1 MKHVQADK
9 SFLGRGWGFP
19 PRFDARSKSVQMVA
33 NEADI
38 KESLRILIATRPG
51 ERIMQPAYGC
61 SLHALVFEGVNESTI
76 AEIEEAIDQAILFFE
91 PRIGLERV
99 DVDTQQA
106 YDGLLKIRIEYTVRE
121 TNTRS
126 NIVYPFY
133 FQEGTNV
140 RM

>member
-9 SFLGRGWGFP
+9 SFLGRGWSFP
-19 PRFDARSKSVQMVA
+19 PQFDARSKSVHMVA

-38 KESLRILIATRPG
+38 AESLRILTATRPG

-61 SLHALVFEGVNESTI
+61 SIHALVFEVVNELTI
-76 AEIEEAIDQAILFFE
+76 AEIQEAIDQAILFFE
-91 PRIGLERV
+91 PRISLDSVEV
-99 DVDTQQA
+99 DAEQA
-106 YDGLLKIRIEYTVRE
+106 YEGLLQIGIEYTVRE

-133 FQEGTNV
+133 FREGTNV
-140 RM
+140 RI

>member
-9 SFLGRGWGFP
+9 SFLGRGWSFP
-19 PRFDARSKSVQMVA
+19 PQFDVRSKTVRMVA

-38 KESLRILIATRPG
+38 EESLRILIATRPG

-61 SLHALVFEGVNESTI
+61 GIHALVFEGVNETTM
-76 AEIEEAIDQAILFFE
+76 AEIQEAIDQAILFFE
-91 PRIGLERV
+91 PRIRLERV
-99 DVDTQQA
+99 EVDMEQA
-106 YDGLLKIRIEYTVRE
+106 YDGLLKVDIEYTVRE

-133 FQEGTNV
+133 FREGTNV

>member
-1 MKHVQADK
+1 MQADK

-19 PRFDARSKSVQMVA
+19 PRFDVRSKSVHMVA

-61 SLHALVFEGVNESTI
+61 GMHALVFEGVNELTI
-76 AEIEEAIDQAILFFE
+76 AEIQEAIDQAILFFE
-91 PRIGLERV
+91 PRISLERV
-99 DVDTQQA
+99 EVDAEQA
-106 YDGLLKIRIEYTVRE
+106 YEGLLQIGIEYTVRE

-133 FQEGTNV
+133 FREGTNV